1 MRKWKK
7 KSQLKDLIKLI
18 EDFSLFIKSMV
29 SYFLNCRKNTTS
41 KNPKVVKIKDG
52 RIMILSKCAVWDTE
66 KLKFIKDQ

>member
-1 MRKWKK
+1 M
-7 KSQLKDLIKLI
+7 L
-18 EDFSLFIKSMV
+18 

-41 KNPKVVKIKDG
+41 KNPKVVRIKDG